1 MLKLEDRWGEAAA
14 KTGQDQVANCL
25 LSHAKD
31 FNLDLKGN
39 GEQPQSSERV
49 SEVIRAGP
57 PQITEEGMKDTTVRK
72 LKMFQE
78 IEEGR

>member
-1 MLKLEDRWGEAAA
+1 MLKLEDWWGATLKDRIGSSGKPSSEH
-14 KTGQDQVANCL
+14 V
-25 LSHAKD
+25 KD

-57 PQITEEGMKDTTVRK
+57 PLR
-72 LKMFQE
+72 
-78 IEEGR
+78 